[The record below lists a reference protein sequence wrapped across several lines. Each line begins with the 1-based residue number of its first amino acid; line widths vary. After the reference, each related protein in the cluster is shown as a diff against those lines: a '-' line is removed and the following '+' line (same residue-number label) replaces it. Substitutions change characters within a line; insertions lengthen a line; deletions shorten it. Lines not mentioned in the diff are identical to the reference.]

1 MNGILVV
8 NKPQEFTSFDAVAVV
23 RGVLRERKTGHT
35 GTLDPMA
42 TGVLPILL
50 GNATKCQELLPDT
63 GKEYEAGF
71 SFGIKSDTL
80 DIWGKITERQETHIS
95 KEQLLSVLSRFRGDI
110 MQIPPM
116 YSAVSKDGVRLYKLA
131 RQGIEIER
139 EPRKV
144 TIEVLELRDFDE
156 DAQSGRLKIACSK
169 GTYIR
174 SLCDDI
180 GKALGCGC
188 VMTSLCRTSA
198 CSFTLSDC
206 ITMEYLKSADKSEI
220 EKYIK
225 PVSTVFSSYQSLHVT
240 DRQAFR
246 FRNGGALSLG
256 RLHFDRT
263 PADNELIQVY
273 GADEFLGLGAADLK
287 NEELKVKKLFCQ

>member
-1 MNGILVV
+1 MNGILVL

-63 GKEYEAGF
+63 NKEYEAGF

-80 DIWGKITERQETHIS
+80 DIWGKITERKKTHIT
-95 KEQLLSVLSRFRGDI
+95 KEQLLSVLSQFRGDI

-139 EPRKV
+139 EPRRV
-144 TIEVLELRDFDE
+144 TIETLELLDFDT
-156 DAQSGRLKIACSK
+156 DTQSGRLKIACSK

-174 SLCDDI
+174 TLCDDI

-188 VMTSLCRTSA
+188 AMNSLCRTSA
-198 CSFTLSDC
+198 CSFTLGDC
-206 ITMEYLKSADKSEI
+206 ISMEYLKSADKSEI
-220 EKYIK
+220 EKHIK
-225 PVSTVFSSYQSLHVT
+225 SVDSVFSSYQSLRVT
-240 DRQAFR
+240 DKQAFR

-256 RLHFDRT
+256 RLHFIKAPD
-263 PADNELIQVY
+263 DNELIRVY
-273 GADEFLGLGAADLK
+273 GADEFLGLGVADREK
-287 NEELKVKKLFCQ
+287 DELRTKKLFCQ